1 MSKIV
6 LIVLAAA
13 LVGGGIY
20 AFRGKGSAQL
30 GKGVPDGAQITS
42 IQEVLS
48 HGKALTGKEVTVK
61 GAMTQ
66 KCPTAGCWFYVK
78 DDTGEIRV
86 DTAPSG
92 FTISEIRLGKTIT
105 VYGKVVMTEGGSEMV
120 ALGVKS

>member
-13 LVGGGIY
+13 LIGGGIY
-20 AFRGKGSAQL
+20 VFRGGSVEL
-30 GKGVPDGAQITS
+30 GSGVPDGAQIIS
-42 IQEVLS
+42 VQEVLNQ
-48 HGKALTGKEVTVK
+48 GKAWAGREVTLR
-61 GAMTQ
+61 GEMTQ
-66 KCPTAGCWFYVK
+66 KCPTSGCWFYMK
-78 DDTGEIRV
+78 DDTGDMRV

-92 FTISEIRLGKTIT
+92 FTISEIPLGKTIT

>member
-1 MSKIV
+1 
-6 LIVLAAA
+6 
-13 LVGGGIY
+13 
-20 AFRGKGSAQL
+20 GKGSAQL

-78 DDTGEIRV
+78 DDTGDMRV

-92 FTISEIRLGKTIT
+92 FTISEIPLGKTIT